1 MRSFRS
7 AGFAAVGLCALA
19 VVPHTVLAAGSCAFG
34 PSSGSEV
41 SLQGVFND
49 MFGSGAAPN
58 TVTDCLADPG
68 DSLWHTE
75 SSVGSATIL
84 VEIAGNANGNTLG
97 IYDSTSTLNSLEIF
111 SGPAGASSRAFITVS
126 GAPGAYHVQ
135 VDRFS
140 GSSFV
145 GSVSSVF
152 ASSSFGFYLQQP
164 SSAGGDRFYSES
176 FRNAGRNGDPNAKDY
191 MYSYMGNGATF
202 LNGSTYAPAMVKG
215 TSFDSSDA
223 LIAWEDLRSAS
234 DGDYQDMVVLLRDI
248 VPSTVPTVPLP
259 AAAWL
264 FGSALAGL
272 GVFGRRRRSMTAA
285 A

>member
-1 MRSFRS
+1 MRPFAS
-7 AGFAAVGLCALA
+7 ARFAAPIIFLLA
-19 VVPHTVLAAGSCAFG
+19 CLPEGAHAAGSCSFA
-34 PSSGSEV
+34 PSSGAEV

-49 MFGSGAAPN
+49 MFGSSPAPN
-58 TVTDCLADPG
+58 VTSDCVGDPG
-68 DSLWHTE
+68 DALWHTV

-140 GSSFV
+140 GNTFA

-164 SSAGGDRFYSES
+164 AGAGAERFYSES
-176 FRNAGRNGDPNAKDY
+176 FRNAGRNGNPSATDY
-191 MYSYMGNGATF
+191 MYSYIGNGATF
-202 LNGSTYAPAMVKG
+202 LNGSTYAPDMVEG
-215 TSFDSSDA
+215 TQFAGTDA
-223 LIAWEDLRSAS
+223 IIAWEDLRNAS

-248 VPSTVPTVPLP
+248 VPTPAPVPVP
-259 AAAWL
+259 AAIWL
-264 FGSALAGL
+264 LGSALFGC
-272 GVFGRRRRSMTAA
+272 GVLGRRRAA
-285 A
+285 

>member
-1 MRSFRS
+1 MRLLRT
-7 AGFAAVGLCALA
+7 AGIAAAGLWAAATLPLTA
-19 VVPHTVLAAGSCAFG
+19 HAAGSCAFG

-49 MFGSGAAPN
+49 MFGTGAAPN

-84 VEIAGNANGNTLG
+84 VEIAGNAGGNTLG

-126 GAPGAYHVQ
+126 GSPGAFQVQ

-140 GSSFV
+140 GNTFV

-164 SSAGGDRFYSES
+164 ASAGGERFYSES
-176 FRNAGRNGDPNAKDY
+176 SRNAGRNGDPNAKDY
-191 MYSYMGNGATF
+191 MYSYIGNGATF
-202 LNGSTYAPAMVKG
+202 LNGSTYAPGMVKG
-215 TSFDSSDA
+215 TKFDGSDA
-223 LIAWEDLRSAS
+223 LIAWEDLRNSS

-248 VPSTVPTVPLP
+248 VPSPAPVPLP

-272 GVFGRRRRSMTAA
+272 GVFGRRRRSAGEVA
-285 A
+285 